1 MSVSVIG
8 PSSFII
14 CFELIGAVGFEA
26 EDGVQAAKILAGL
39 VEDRKSKFIILPE
52 IFAEDTLEIR
62 EQVMKEE
69 KTWPV
74 FAFVPDLTGK
84 KGLRLEELKS
94 IISLAIGA
102 RLEL

>member
-26 EDGVQAAKILAGL
+26 EDGAQAAKVLAGL
-39 VEDRKSKFIILPE
+39 MEEGKFKFIILPE
-52 IFAEDTLEIR
+52 IFAKDTLEIR
-62 EQVMKEE
+62 EEVMNEE
-69 KTWPV
+69 KIWPV
-74 FAFVPDLTGK
+74 FAFIPDLMGK
-84 KGLRLEELKS
+84 KGMRLEELKS

-102 RLEL
+102 KLEL